1 MALILAESCEMLSTT
16 AQALA
21 KGWTATVALGAT
33 GSAWGLPAFTGTNS
47 SHSTVK
53 SLPSNNT
60 NTLTL
65 GFRYKIASN
74 VAGIIAAFRDSG
86 SNQIELRVDVNG
98 DLNVT
103 RSGAAAITGVSATT
117 THPLAPAATWYY
129 IEIQTI
135 IHPTAGTIK
144 VWVNGTLTSINYS
157 SLNTRSSANSYANQ
171 VLISA
176 PGSASTFWHDI
187 YVNDSTGS
195 VNTGNLGDVRVACMR
210 PTSDSS
216 VQWTRSSG
224 ASNFDMVDDTT
235 PDDDSTYNSDSTAGH
250 EDAYGLGALP
260 SGAGTVYGVQAVVY
274 ARKDDAGAR
283 TMKHGVKSSATSAYG
298 SNISLSNTYAY
309 YETRQETDPNG
320 GGAWTVA
327 AVNAAKL
334 LANVVS

>member
-250 EDAYGLGALP
+250 EDAY
-260 SGAGTVYGVQAVVY
+260 